1 MNQALI
7 ESIQQLHGE
16 SELVEERLS
25 FIDKQV
31 AELTDFLGHLSFL
44 AQTKEE
50 NFFSSMG
57 KGIFLEA
64 TLKSK
69 QLFVDAGA
77 GVIVKKSISDVQI
90 IIQGQLQNL
99 SRMRSESQAQ
109 LQMLQNEFETIIS
122 RIENERAQT
131 RKTI

>member
-1 MNQALI
+1 MNQTLI
-7 ESIQQLHGE
+7 ESVQQLHGE
-16 SELVEERLS
+16 SELVEERIS

-31 AELTDFLGHLSFL
+31 VELTDFLGHLSFL
-44 AQTKEE
+44 ARTTEK

-69 QLFVDAGA
+69 QIFVDAGA
-77 GVIVKKSISDVQI
+77 GVVVKKSISDVQT
-90 IIQGQLQNL
+90 IIQSQLQNL
-99 SRMRSESQAQ
+99 ARMRNEYQTQ
-109 LQMLQNEFETIIS
+109 LQALQNEFETILS
-122 RIENERAQT
+122 RIENERTRA